1 MVKFCSNVG
10 AVRCQTFTDEARS
23 EGYVGVE
30 GDDPSIYWTYK
41 ERDGYG
47 PNDGTH
53 THPHHNTQLSFP
65 PPTYRS
71 HLTPPHT
78 LHPHTTQARPP
89 ACTPSTRRLASPS
102 GQNTPAVL
110 FNDRVTLADFHRGT
124 KNCSYFAVAPLE
136 IAQSKLIGLL
146 TSLRERALQ
155 EAAEASGADPSAAA
169 GLVEKPWQ
177 QQQASSPAGAAEA
190 GGGGDGGG
198 EVVKEVKEEAAVM
211 AS

>member
-1 MVKFCSNVG
+1 M
-10 AVRCQTFTDEARS
+10 
-23 EGYVGVE
+23 
-30 GDDPSIYWTYK
+30 
-41 ERDGYG
+41 
-47 PNDGTH
+47 
-53 THPHHNTQLSFP
+53 
-65 PPTYRS
+65 
-71 HLTPPHT
+71 
-78 LHPHTTQARPP
+78 
-89 ACTPSTRRLASPS
+89 
-102 GQNTPAVL
+102 
-110 FNDRVTLADFHRGT
+110 
-124 KNCSYFAVAPLE
+124 E

-198 EVVKEVKEEAAVM
+198 EVVKEVKEVKEEAAVM

>member
-1 MVKFCSNVG
+1 MGRMMV
-10 AVRCQTFTDEARS
+10 R
-23 EGYVGVE
+23 
-30 GDDPSIYWTYK
+30 
-41 ERDGYG
+41 
-47 PNDGTH
+47 TH
-53 THPHHNTQLSFP
+53 TRITTHKLSFP
-65 PPTYRS
+65 PLPPTA
-71 HLTPPHT
+71 LTSLTLPHPP
-78 LHPHTTQARPP
+78 PP
-89 ACTPSTRRLASPS
+89 TH
-102 GQNTPAVL
+102 NTGKTAGVYAVDEETGESIWTEHPAVL

-190 GGGGDGGG
+190 GGGGEGGGG
-198 EVVKEVKEEAAVM
+198 EVVKEVKEEAAAVM

>member
-1 MVKFCSNVG
+1 MGRMMVRIQASTG
-10 AVRCQTFTDEARS
+10 TQAHTTLL
-23 EGYVGVE
+23 
-30 GDDPSIYWTYK
+30 PSSPTTSSHISPY
-41 ERDGYG
+41 
-47 PNDGTH
+47 
-53 THPHHNTQLSFP
+53 THPPPPPHNTGKTAGVYAVDEETGESIW
-65 PPTYRS
+65 TE
-71 HLTPPHT
+71 H
-78 LHPHTTQARPP
+78 
-89 ACTPSTRRLASPS
+89 
-102 GQNTPAVL
+102 PAVL

-198 EVVKEVKEEAAVM
+198 GEVVKEVKEEAAVM

>member
-1 MVKFCSNVG
+1 MENIKSALLVL
-10 AVRCQTFTDEARS
+10 TFADWGGLISLLPLLLCA
-23 EGYVGVE
+23 
-30 GDDPSIYWTYK
+30 
-41 ERDGYG
+41 
-47 PNDGTH
+47 
-53 THPHHNTQLSFP
+53 L
-65 PPTYRS
+65 
-71 HLTPPHT
+71 
-78 LHPHTTQARPP
+78 
-89 ACTPSTRRLASPS
+89 CLALLP
-102 GQNTPAVL
+102 Q
-110 FNDRVTLADFHRGT
+110 RVTLADFHRGT

-198 EVVKEVKEEAAVM
+198 GEVVKEVKEEAAVM